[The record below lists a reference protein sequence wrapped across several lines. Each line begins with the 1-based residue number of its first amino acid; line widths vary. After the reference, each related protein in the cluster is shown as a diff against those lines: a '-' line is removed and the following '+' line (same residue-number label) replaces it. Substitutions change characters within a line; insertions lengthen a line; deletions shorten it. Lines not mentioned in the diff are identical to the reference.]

1 MSKILKSSFFYPLFI
16 LGFLNLSF
24 AQTEINGKV
33 VDSETGEP
41 IPYCNISFESLTE
54 GTSSNELGEFVI
66 VVDSFPVKLI
76 FSHINYG
83 QKTQEIPKTSAIKVS
98 LEPLTITLDEV
109 VVSSKIDPFAV
120 KLAKNAIE
128 KAYNSSTEDNY
139 GRAFYRQKSK
149 NGDSYS
155 EFSEIFY
162 DIRYNNT
169 GINDW
174 NISEGRY
181 ALNEEAVRNKNYTS
195 FSRILKPL
203 QPNTNDLIFPL
214 HPSFEMYYD
223 TRVISMIQSGNS
235 KVAVVHFRPKTYVKT
250 PAFDGEV
257 YIDTKTYD
265 ILKIK
270 GELSN
275 DDLIFTKLS
284 TKKNSRWKNY
294 MISYEITYR
303 RDNPSKSLLD
313 YIKVDQSFDYYVDDR
328 FQFNATSTSNLI
340 FYEHYVPTPGK
351 RLGSR
356 LSRRQSDWE
365 KLDEIGYNEKFWEE
379 NPIVKR
385 TPIEED
391 VISSFEKEDAFSS
404 IFLNSAENIALMASN
419 LSEDPFIKE
428 LEKKTNLYNNYNPIE
443 KVFLH
448 TDKDLF
454 SAGETIWYS
463 PYVVLGPYNQP
474 SSGSNV
480 VHVDLISPNGE
491 IVLSQTHGLIGGLGS
506 GSMEIPKTLPPGNY
520 QLRSYTQWM
529 RNFDTD
535 FFFTKNVNI
544 LNQNIEDEILTT
556 KEDKIDVQFFPEGG
570 HMVADISS
578 RVSFKAIGSD
588 GLPRNVKG
596 QIIDSRGL
604 PAATFSTLDRG
615 GGFFQLTPKTNESY
629 VAELEDGTRYDLPK
643 VLETGYNIVVNN
655 LNEKSIKVVVQASE
669 LLRDKPFYVIG
680 NMRQK
685 KYYQGK
691 FEFGTDP
698 TFTFEI
704 PKTQMPSGIL
714 TLTLFDSD
722 KKPWCERAVFVNN
735 QEALVIDTKINTTR
749 FTKRG
754 KVLLD
759 IKVTDTEGRPVSTNL
774 SMAVTD
780 ADQVEKN
787 QSSSTIL
794 SKFLLASEIKG
805 HISDPGLLFIDQKWA
820 TLQKLDLLML
830 THGWRKYN
838 WPEVWEEQI
847 TEKVFDFAKGLTISG
862 KATGPNKRPLS
873 NVKLNIITKAG
884 DQLGMF
890 PANTALDGTFSISD
904 FNFSGPTDLVFN
916 AFDIEGKPLDVNVTL
931 EPNKPNI
938 PISQYKSWLLIPT
951 EEIESYDTHSVSRSR
966 MNTLYEK
973 INVTELDEVVVTEKK
988 KEKSRKNQTPSVY
1001 GLVPDATVYTA
1012 DHIAMQTIPQLISL
1026 FAGVRV
1032 IGNSVSIRGRGTPL
1046 FVIDGVPIYSE
1057 GSNIMMNLPTDSV
1070 TDENGLPMNIPTE
1083 IANMNT
1089 FAVERVEVLK
1099 GPSASIFGVRGGNGV
1114 ILIYTKTGAGQT
1126 YDPIRSPDFTISG
1139 HTAEKEFY
1147 SPKYDVKIDNH
1158 STPDYRATIYWNPSI
1173 ITDENGKAQVEFFN
1187 SDIAKQLQV
1196 EIEGI
1201 SPNGNTGVFL
1211 KTFGE
1216 KFIEDNQ

>member
-1 MSKILKSSFFYPLFI
+1 MSKTIKSFFFYLLFI
-16 LGFLNLSF
+16 FGFLHFGF

-33 VDSETGEP
+33 IDSDTGEP
-41 IPYCNISFESLTE
+41 IPYCNISIESLTL
-54 GTSSNELGEFVI
+54 GTASNELGEFLI
-66 VVDSFPVKLI
+66 EVDSLPVKLI
-76 FSHINYG
+76 FSHISYG
-83 QKTQEIPKTSAIKVS
+83 QKVQEISKTSDITVS
-98 LEPLTITLDEV
+98 LVPLTITLDEV
-109 VVSSKIDPFAV
+109 IVSSSKIDQLAM
-120 KLAKNAIE
+120 KLAKSAIDKAFNAS
-128 KAYNSSTEDNY
+128 AGDNY

-203 QPNTNDLIFPL
+203 QPNTTDLIFPL
-214 HPSFEMYYD
+214 HPNFEAYY
-223 TRVISMIQSGNS
+223 TPRVISMIQSGNS
-235 KVAVVHFRPKTYVKT
+235 KIAVVHFKPKNDLKT
-250 PAFDGEV
+250 PVFDGEV
-257 YIDTKTYD
+257 YIDTKTFEV
-265 ILKIK
+265 LKIK

-284 TKKNSRWKNY
+284 TNKDNHWKDY
-294 MISYEITYR
+294 KISYEIAYR
-303 RDNPSKSLLD
+303 RYTTLKSLLD
-313 YIKVDQSFDYYVDDR
+313 YIKVDQSFDYYVENN
-328 FQFNATSTSNLI
+328 FQFHATSTSNLI
-340 FYEHYVPTPGK
+340 FYEHYTPSSRK
-351 RLGSR
+351 RLGGR
-356 LSRRQSDWE
+356 LSRNQSDW
-365 KLDEIGYNEKFWEE
+365 KNLDEIGYNEAFWEE

-385 TPIEED
+385 TPVEEE
-391 VISSFEKEDAFSS
+391 VIGSFEKENAFSS

-428 LEKKTNLYNNYNPIE
+428 LDENTTLHNNYNPIE

-491 IVLSQTHGLIGGLGS
+491 IVLSQTHGLLSGIGS

-544 LNQNIEDEILTT
+544 LNQEIETEATT
-556 KEDKIDVQFFPEGG
+556 AKEDKIDVQFFPEGG
-570 HMVADISS
+570 HMVANISS

-596 QIIDSRGL
+596 QIIDSEGV
-604 PAATFSTLDRG
+604 PVATFSTLDRG
-615 GGFFQLTPKTNESY
+615 GGFFQLTPKKNERY
-629 VAELEDGTRYDLPK
+629 VAELEDGTQYDLPK

-691 FEFGTDP
+691 FEFGADA

-722 KKPWCERAVFVNN
+722 KKPWCERAVFLNN
-735 QEALVIDTKINTTR
+735 QEELVIGAKINTTKL
-749 FTKRG
+749 TQRG
-754 KVLLD
+754 KVVFD
-759 IKVTDTEGRPVSTNL
+759 INVTDTEGRPISTNL

-787 QSSSTIL
+787 QSSGTIL
-794 SKFLLASEIKG
+794 TQFLLESEIKG
-805 HISDPGLLFIDQKWA
+805 HITEPGLLLIDQKWA
-820 TLQKLDLLML
+820 TLQKLDLVML
-830 THGWRKYN
+830 THGWRKYT
-838 WPEVWEEQI
+838 WTEVWEEQI
-847 TEKVFDFAKGLTISG
+847 TEKEFDFAKGLTISG
-862 KATGPNKRPLS
+862 KATGTNKKPLS
-873 NVKLNIITKAG
+873 NAILNIIAKSG
-884 DQLGMF
+884 EQLGMF
-890 PANTALDGTFSISD
+890 PTRTAIDGTFYIPN

-916 AFDIEGKPLDVNVTL
+916 AFDVKDNPLDANVTL
-931 EPNKPNI
+931 EPIKIDI
-938 PISQYKSWLLIPT
+938 PPAQYRSWKLKPT

-966 MNTLYEK
+966 MDALYEK
-973 INVTELDEVVVTEKK
+973 MKVTELDEVVVTEKK
-988 KEKSRKNQTPSVY
+988 IEKSRNQSPSVY
-1001 GLVPDATVYTA
+1001 GQIPDATLYTA
-1012 DHIAMQTIPQLISL
+1012 DHIAMQTVPQLISL

-1032 IGNSVSIRGRGTPL
+1032 IGSSVSIRGGGPPL
-1046 FVIDGVPIYSE
+1046 FVIDGVPIYNE
-1057 GSNIMMNLPTDSV
+1057 GSNIMLNSPVDSI
-1070 TDENGLPMNIPTE
+1070 TDENGLPMNIPSE

-1089 FAVERVEVLK
+1089 FAVERVEILK
-1099 GPSASIFGVRGGNGV
+1099 GPSAAIFGVRGGNGV
-1114 ILIYTKTGAGQT
+1114 VLIYTKTGEVEL
-1126 YDPIRSPDFTISG
+1126 YDPTITPDFTISG
-1139 HTAEKEFY
+1139 HTVEKEFY
-1147 SPKYDVKIDNH
+1147 SPKYDMKLDNH
-1158 STPDYRATIYWNPSI
+1158 NTPDYRATIYWNPSI
-1173 ITDENGKAQVEFFN
+1173 TTDENGKAQVEFFN
-1187 SDIAKQLQV
+1187 SDIAKQIQV
-1196 EIEGI
+1196 EVEGL
-1201 SPNGNTGVFL
+1201 SPNGTPGVFL

-1216 KFIEDNQ
+1216 N

>member
-1 MSKILKSSFFYPLFI
+1 MLRMNKHFI
-16 LGFLNLSF
+16 LSLLCFLVSLRIGF

-41 IPYCNISFESLTE
+41 VPYCNISFESLKG

-76 FSHINYG
+76 FSHIIYG
-83 QKTQEIPKTSAIKVS
+83 QKVQEIPKTSAIKVS

-128 KAYNSSTEDNY
+128 KAYNSLTEDNY

-214 HPSFEMYYD
+214 HPNFELYYVP
-223 TRVISMIQSGNS
+223 RVISVIESGNS
-235 KVAVVHFRPKTYVKT
+235 KIAVVHFRPKTDIKT

-275 DDLIFTKLS
+275 DDLVFTKLS

-313 YIKVDQSFDYYVDDR
+313 YIKVDQSFDYYVDDS

-351 RLGSR
+351 RLGNR

-365 KLDEIGYNEKFWEE
+365 KLDEIGYNEEFWEE

-385 TPIEED
+385 TPIEKE
-391 VISSFEKEDAFSS
+391 VIDSFEKENAFNS

-419 LSEDPFIKE
+419 LSEDLFIKE
-428 LEKKTNLYNNYNPIE
+428 LETKTNLYNNYNPIE

-480 VHVDLISPNGE
+480 VHVDLIDPNGG
-491 IVLSQTHGLIGGLGS
+491 IVMSQTHGLLNGMGS
-506 GSMEIPKTLPPGNY
+506 GSMEIPKNLPTGTY

-535 FFFTKNVNI
+535 FFFKKNLNI
-544 LNQNIEDEILTT
+544 LNQNIEDKTST
-556 KEDKIDVQFFPEGG
+556 AKENPIDLQFFPEGG
-570 HMVADISS
+570 HMVADIAS

-588 GLPRNVKG
+588 GLARKVKG
-596 QIIDSRGL
+596 RILDSRGT
-604 PAATFSTLDRG
+604 PVATFSTLDRG
-615 GGFFQLTPKTNESY
+615 AGFFQFSPKKNELY
-629 VAELEDGTRYDLPK
+629 VAMLDDGTQYPLPK
-643 VLETGYNIVVNN
+643 VLENGYTITVNN
-655 LNEKSIKVVVQASE
+655 LNEKSIKVVVQANK
-669 LLRDKPFYVIG
+669 LLRQKPFYIVG

-698 TFTFEI
+698 IFTFEI

-722 KKPWCERAVFVNN
+722 KKPWCERPVFVNN
-735 QEALVIDTKINTTR
+735 QEELVIGTKMSTTKLV
-749 FTKRG
+749 KRG
-754 KVLLD
+754 KIVLD
-759 IKVTDTEGRPVSTNL
+759 INVTDTEGRPISTNL

-780 ADQVEKN
+780 TDQVEKN
-787 QSSSTIL
+787 QSSGTIL
-794 SKFLLASEIKG
+794 TQLLLESEIKG
-805 HISDPGLLFIDQKWA
+805 YIPNPGLLLIDQEWA
-820 TLQKLDLLML
+820 TLQKLDLVML
-830 THGWRKYN
+830 THAWRKYT
-838 WPEVWEEQI
+838 WPELWKEQI
-847 TEKVFDFAKGLTISG
+847 GENEFDFAKGLPISG
-862 KATGPNKRPLS
+862 KATGSNKRPLPNS
-873 NVKLNIITKAG
+873 KLNIIAKSG
-884 DQLGMF
+884 GQMGMF
-890 PANTALDGTFSISD
+890 STRTNLDGTFSIPN

-916 AFDIEGKPLDVNVTL
+916 AFDIDDKPLDVNITL
-931 EPNKPNI
+931 QPNKIDFP
-938 PISQYKSWLLIPT
+938 PVQYKRWIAEPT
-951 EEIESYDTHSVSRSR
+951 EEIEGYNIHSEARSR
-966 MNTLYEK
+966 MDAIYEK
-973 INVTELDEVVVTEKK
+973 MKVTELDEVVVTEKK
-988 KEKSRKNQTPSVY
+988 QEKNRNQTPSVY
-1001 GLVPDATVYTA
+1001 GQIPDATLYTE

-1032 IGNSVSIRGRGTPL
+1032 IGNSVSIRGGGPPL
-1046 FVIDGVPIYSE
+1046 FVIDGVPIYNE
-1057 GSNIMMNLPTDSV
+1057 GTNIMLNLPAENGESLV
-1070 TDENGLPMNIPTE
+1070 APNVGENGLPMSIPSE

-1089 FAVERVEVLK
+1089 FAVERVEILK
-1099 GPSASIFGVRGGNGV
+1099 GPSAAIFGARGGNGV
-1114 ILIYTKTGAGQT
+1114 VLIYTKTGGGEA
-1126 YDPIRSPDFTISG
+1126 YDPTISPDFTITG
-1139 HTAEKEFY
+1139 HSAEKEFY
-1147 SPKYDVKIDNH
+1147 SPKYDVKKDDH
-1158 STPDYRATIYWNPSI
+1158 ATPDYRATIYWNPDI
-1173 ITDENGKAQVEFFN
+1173 ITDENGRAQVEFFN
-1187 SDIAKQLQV
+1187 SDIAKQIQVDLQ
-1196 EIEGI
+1196 GL
-1201 SPNGNTGVFL
+1201 SPNGTPGVLL
-1211 KTFGE
+1211 KTFGS
-1216 KFIEDNQ
+1216 K